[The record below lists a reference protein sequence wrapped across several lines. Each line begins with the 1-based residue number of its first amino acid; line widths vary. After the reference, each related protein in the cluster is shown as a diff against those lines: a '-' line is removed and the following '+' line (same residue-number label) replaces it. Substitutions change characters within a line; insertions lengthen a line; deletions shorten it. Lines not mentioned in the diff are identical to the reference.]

1 MDPRH
6 PGRHFGGSPV
16 RFEQIAK
23 TYGSF
28 TAVHPLDLEVGAG
41 EFIAFLGPSGSGKTT
56 TLMMLAGFETPS
68 KGRIFVG
75 DRDITAM
82 PPAKRNIGMVFQS
95 YALFPHMTVEQNIAF
110 PLKMRGLSEA
120 DQKTAIGRVL
130 EIVGLTKFAHR
141 FPAQLSGG
149 QQQRVALARA
159 IVFEPPVL
167 LMDEPLSALD
177 KYLRSH
183 LQTEIKRIQ
192 RDTGITVVYV
202 THDQDEAMTMSDRIC
217 VMRDGHIAQIGAP
230 ETLYNAPQDEFVAGF
245 LGEANLLTRKKIS
258 SAAGTTCFELGGE
271 VLTLPTKLSAT
282 GAEVKVSIRPE
293 HLKFHPDAS
302 AGAEITDTTYVGDH
316 RRYDIRLPDGTQLI
330 SKVQIVDGAAALAV
344 GTKVALDWP
353 MKQIRVFS
361 GGKALQ

>member
-1 MDPRH
+1 MDPRQS
-6 PGRHFGGSPV
+6 GRHFGGSPV

-28 TAVHPLDLEVGAG
+28 TAVHPLDLEVAAG

-75 DRDITAM
+75 DREITAM
-82 PPAKRNIGMVFQS
+82 PPAKRNIGMVFQN

-110 PLKMRGLSEA
+110 PLKMRGMSEA
-120 DQKTAIGRVL
+120 DQKIAIGRVL
-130 EIVGLTKFAHR
+130 EIVGLTKFSHR
-141 FPAQLSGG
+141 FPTQLSGG

-245 LGEANLLTRKKIS
+245 LGEANLLTRKLIS
-258 SAAGTTCFELGGE
+258 SEAGTTRFELGGE
-271 VLTLPTKLSAT
+271 VLALPTQRLAT

-293 HLKFHPDAS
+293 HLKFHPEGGAS
-302 AGAEITDTTYVGDH
+302 AAITDVTYVGDH
-316 RRYDIRLPDGTQLI
+316 RRYDIRLADGTQLI
-330 SKVQIVDGAAALAV
+330 AKSQIVDGAAALPV
-344 GTKVALDWP
+344 GTTVALDWP
-353 MKQIRVFS
+353 MKQMRIFA
-361 GGKALQ
+361 GGRALQ